1 VTSRKAKYALLLIGV
16 SVLFL
21 AATSEATPNPGITV
35 TVFNNRGFNNA
46 PPLPPTTPI
55 VGTTQ
60 VAQVDQNFDRQP
72 LFNMYE
78 DFVVRYDSYLTA
90 PCTCDVRFMT
100 QADDGTVLY
109 LDNTL
114 VTYDWFD
121 KGGGGTVS
129 EPVSFEYG
137 VPKQML
143 LWYYE
148 NGGAAWV
155 KLYWMLDETWEIIPA
170 SAFSTVEVWTT
181 TTTMNTLPPTT
192 EPSTTSSLILSS
204 TTTTLP
210 DPPTTTSTSLQ
221 PTTTPPSSTIPVSL
235 SPSTESSSSTSLP
248 RQIPTSTL
256 SSTTTLTTILGST
269 STTVSEASLSVPTT
283 TETTTSTSIAPTQ
296 ETTNQNGKTYTRKV
310 GIGPIQITLTATEEQ
325 RRTVVAVAIVQ
336 IAAVATISATG
347 VSTTSSTTNGRRR

>member
-1 VTSRKAKYALLLIGV
+1 MTSRKAKYALLLIGV

-21 AATSEATPNPGITV
+21 AATSEATPNPGVTV
-35 TVFNNRGFNNA
+35 TVYNNLGYNNA
-46 PPLPPTTPI
+46 PPLPPTTPV

-60 VAQVDQNFDRQP
+60 VVQVDQNFDAEP

-90 PCTCDVRFMT
+90 PCTCDVRFMA
-100 QADDGTVLY
+100 QADDGTILY
-109 LDNTL
+109 LDDSL
-114 VTYDWFD
+114 ITYDWFD
-121 KGGGGTVS
+121 KGGGGSVS
-129 EPVSFEYG
+129 GPVPFEYG

-143 LWYYE
+143 LWFYE
-148 NGGAAWV
+148 NGGGAWV
-155 KLYWMLDETWEIIPA
+155 KLYWMLDATWEIIPA
-170 SAFSTVEVWTT
+170 SAFSTVESWTT

-192 EPSTTSSLILSS
+192 EPSTTSSLILST

-256 SSTTTLTTILGST
+256 SSTTTLTTIPTST
-269 STTVSEASLSVPTT
+269 STVASETSLSVSTAI
-283 TETTTSTSIAPTQ
+283 ETTTSTSIAPIQ
-296 ETTNQNGKTYTRKV
+296 ETTNQNGKTYTRKI
-310 GIGPIQITLTATEEQ
+310 GIGPLQITLTATEEQ

-336 IAAVATISATG
+336 IAAVATLSATG
-347 VSTTSSTTNGRRR
+347 VSTTASTNGRRR